1 MQPPPVRTALGME
14 HRRAHP
20 YKSSMP
26 QLNRTVITIL
36 AALAASVAA
45 AGCAAT
51 QVPETPIERAQRIE
65 PMLNAAGFRVLPAD
79 TPERRSQLASMT
91 PLQIRF
97 TPHEG
102 RMQYWFADPYYCN
115 CLYIGN
121 DKAYDAFAKE
131 LEQIQIANQQEMAAQ
146 MNEDAAAE
154 QENMT
159 FMAWPADEIFY

>member
-1 MQPPPVRTALGME
+1 MVYSWAIAIAGDAAIATVIAAASIAIAARIRIRRRPPRDFSPCTPTSDYPIPTRCDRSMRSRPVRAGGGME
-14 HRRAHP
+14 HRRTHP

-26 QLNRTVITIL
+26 QFNRAVITIL
-36 AALAASVAA
+36 AALAASIAA

-97 TPHEG
+97 TPH
-102 RMQYWFADPYYCN
+102 
-115 CLYIGN
+115 
-121 DKAYDAFAKE
+121 
-131 LEQIQIANQQEMAAQ
+131 
-146 MNEDAAAE
+146 
-154 QENMT
+154 
-159 FMAWPADEIFY
+159 